1 MGPRFG
7 SDGLHCLSMTSAELR
22 VAAFVRILTGVLFT
36 AMGAWKIVGPFRSG
50 FGKGVEGMIR
60 DSWPFWTEFLRST
73 VIPHSD
79 LFAWVVAAGELTVGI
94 GLLLGLLT
102 RWAAVGG
109 VLLMISILLGQSYAG
124 PDAGWQ
130 TWVSAGLTTK
140 FALLL
145 LLMIAAVD
153 PGRVWGLDAFR
164 KRRPSRR

>member
-1 MGPRFG
+1 
-7 SDGLHCLSMTSAELR
+7 MTSAELR
-22 VAAFVRILTGVLFT
+22 VAAFVRILTGALFT
-36 AMGAWKIVGPFRSG
+36 AMGVWKVLGPFRSG

-60 DSWPFWTEFLRST
+60 DSWPFWGEFLRST
-73 VIPHSD
+73 VIPHSS
-79 LFAWVVAAGELTVGI
+79 LFAWVVAAGELAVGI

-109 VLLMISILLGQSYAG
+109 ALLMISILLGQTYAG
-124 PDAGWQ
+124 PGASWP

-145 LLMIAAVD
+145 LVMIAAVD

-164 KRRPSRR
+164 RGRRPSRR